1 MYTNAINMYTHI
13 FTVHVTSLF
22 MMKLTFKKKVIC
34 GIYIFL
40 ISKLLDITCS
50 IYIVYIY
57 ILIYY
62 ECISRKYS
70 FMLLYKCLL
79 DCFPRKK
86 ALALRNT
93 GGFRKKS
100 TPELFQIIQRFE
112 RLNKISFIFNS
123 WIGLISKMESL
134 DVNLWKKISNGYEI
148 SFYSLL
154 ISI

>member
-1 MYTNAINMYTHI
+1 MYTNAINMYTHL
-13 FTVHVTSLF
+13 FTIHSLF
-22 MMKLTFKKKVIC
+22 MMNLPFKEKSYLWDL
-34 GIYIFL
+34 YI
-40 ISKLLDITCS
+40 S
-50 IYIVYIY
+50 YIQTSWYNLQHLHCVYIY

-93 GGFRKKS
+93 GGFEKKS
-100 TPELFQIIQRFE
+100 TPEMFQIIQRFE
-112 RLNKISFIFNS
+112 LLNKISFIFNS

-134 DVNLWKKISNGYEI
+134 MSICEKKLSNGYEI
-148 SFYSLL
+148 SFYSLF